1 MSRDYKGVTADK
13 RIDLRGKAIVRLQTH
28 GRRFELLVDPQKA
41 WLYLQG
47 EDIDPDDIFESYT
60 VYENISRGQKS
71 TNDDLI
77 AVFGEDMADRE
88 IALKILK
95 EGVLQLTTEQRNEI
109 LKEKREEIVDF
120 IHVHCINPRENT
132 PIPKDRIEKAIL
144 DLGVNISYRDPVKE
158 QALRIIDQLK
168 PIMPIRLETVKLA
181 IKIPPS
187 YTGPLYGYLHSA
199 GNLLQEE
206 WLSDGSLAVLVQL
219 PAGLQA
225 DFLEQVTTRTK
236 GKAQVK
242 VIERLSE

>member
-71 TNDDLI
+71 TNDDII
-77 AVFGEDMADRE
+77 AVFGEDMTDRE

-95 EGVLQLTTEQRNEI
+95 DGVLQLTTEQRNEI

-181 IKIPPS
+181 IKVPPS
-187 YTGPLYGYLHSA
+187 YAGPLYGFLHSA
-199 GNLLQEE
+199 GSLLQEE
-206 WLSDGSLAVLVQL
+206 WLSDGSLAVLIQL

-225 DFLEQVTTRTK
+225 DFLEQVTARTK

-242 VIERLSE
+242 VVERLSE

>member
-28 GRRFELLVDPQKA
+28 GRRFELLVDPQNA
-41 WLYLQG
+41 WLFLQG
-47 EDIDPDDIFESYT
+47 EDIDPDDIFETYT
-60 VYENISRGQKS
+60 IYENISRGQKA
-71 TNDDLI
+71 TQDDII
-77 AVFGEDMADRE
+77 AVFGEDLTERE

-109 LKEKREEIVDF
+109 MKEKRKEIVDF
-120 IHVHCINPRENT
+120 IHVHCINPRENA

-158 QALRIIDQLK
+158 QALRIIDLLK
-168 PIMPIRLETVKLA
+168 PVMPIRLETVKLA
-181 IKIPPS
+181 VKVPPS
-187 YTGPLYGYLHSA
+187 YSGPLYGYLHSA
-199 GNLLQEE
+199 GSLQQEE

-225 DFLEQVTTRTK
+225 EFLEQITTRTK

-242 VIERLSE
+242 VVERLSE

>member
-120 IHVHCINPRENT
+120 IHVHCINPRENA

-144 DLGVNISYRDPVKE
+144 DLGVNIKYREPVKE
-158 QALRIIDQLK
+158 QALAIINQLK
-168 PIMPIRLETVKLA
+168 PVMPIRMESVKLA
-181 IKIPPS
+181 IKVPPS
-187 YTGPLYGYLHSA
+187 YAGPLYGYLHSS
-199 GNLLQEE
+199 GSVLQEE
-206 WLSDGSLAVLVQL
+206 WLSDGSLAVVIQL

-225 DFLEQVTTRTK
+225 EFLEAVTTRTK
-236 GKAQVK
+236 GKAQIK
-242 VIERLSE
+242 VLERLSE